1 MKNIARSGIISLL
14 IITLFGCN
22 NDDDTIVGNE
32 NGIIIGSWKLV
43 EASIS
48 SGGPQYLVEIED
60 GEEFEFL
67 NNGNFTT
74 TRDTECTEGK
84 FTIESNE
91 LSLIYDCDGFNPHV
105 ENPDGA
111 ITYQIT
117 FGSDYFILVPT
128 TVMCVEGCSYKYKK
142 VTAEK

>member
-1 MKNIARSGIISLL
+1 YKKTRRMKNIARSGIISLL

-32 NGIIIGSWKLV
+32 NGIIGSWKLV

-67 NNGNFTT
+67 NNGNFST

-84 FTIESNE
+84 FSMESNE
-91 LSLIYDCDGFNPHV
+91 LSLIYDCDGFNPEV
-105 ENPDGA
+105 ENSDGP
-111 ITYQIT
+111 IT
-117 FGSDYFILVPT
+117 
-128 TVMCVEGCSYKYKK
+128 
-142 VTAEK
+142 